1 MVGSYLVA
9 IDQDRRIKAAHAAF
23 VESMQ
28 VPDGVVSDRVLKSW
42 RRSMASGVKPDTLE
56 PAFDGEVDTDSEL
69 GRLSRPGLA
78 ALADRLSA
86 TPTAVF
92 LPVHHARPRT
102 CWVPDVVLR
111 RTLD

>member
-1 MVGSYLVA
+1 MARSHLVA
-9 IDQDRRIKAAHAAF
+9 ADEDRRIKAAHAAF

-69 GRLSRPGLA
+69 CRLARPVLPD
-78 ALADRLSA
+78 LADSLSD
-86 TPTAVF
+86 TPTALF
-92 LPVHHARPRT
+92 LSDNHPPLLT
-102 CWVPDVVLR
+102 CWVPGRVLR
-111 RTLD
+111 RKM